1 MIFRI
6 PKRFLPYL
14 LAAVLGM
21 MLATGYITYRASERS
36 GIEALADSGT
46 RQLELHARGL
56 ESEIDKYTFVPNILG
71 LEERILNVLTSPDP
85 FPGPQALAN
94 RYLEDLNQQTSTST
108 IYVINTEGRVLASSN
123 WRRADSYVGE
133 DLSFRDYFQQALKGG
148 QGRSYGVGTTRAE
161 PGYYLAQG
169 LKKDGKI
176 IGVAVVKVRLDQL
189 EPSWQWADT
198 DAFVSDENGV
208 IILAS
213 EPEWKLH
220 TLSLLSAERREE
232 LARSLRYYWASLPL
246 LQVAQRQTLGIDLE
260 RWSLQMPGA
269 STKSDKNPTDF
280 LAQTRSLKDTS
291 WKLTLLTPLK
301 TVRKTALSNAALA
314 VASFA
319 ILVILLVAWNER
331 RKVLAARFAAR
342 EALERANSQLERK
355 IAERTADLI
364 ASNDRLK
371 AEIRERQLAEN
382 TLRKAQDGLVQA
394 GKLAVIGQM
403 STSIAHELNQPLAA
417 LRTLSGNTMK
427 FLARGKLETA
437 SANLQTINELV
448 ERMGKITTS
457 LRSFARK
464 STEPIG
470 EASVLQAVDAALFL
484 LQPRLAS
491 PPVKVVRMLDDCRV
505 LIDQTRLE
513 QILVNLIGNALDAM
527 QTCPR
532 RELQLSLRQ
541 DGGSCRLSVRDSG
554 PGLPEEVRSRLF
566 EPFFTTKP
574 EGRGLGLGLAL
585 SAGMANEVGGSLIAQ
600 SPDGGGAEFIL
611 TLPLAAVTQNHD

>member
-14 LAAVLGM
+14 LAVVFGL
-21 MLATGYITYRASERS
+21 MLAFGYITYRVSENS

-71 LEERILNVLTSPDP
+71 LEERILNVLTSPNP
-85 FPGPQALAN
+85 FPGPQDQAN

-133 DLSFRDYFQQALKGG
+133 DLSFRDYFQEALKGG

-208 IILAS
+208 VILAS

-220 TLSLLSAERREE
+220 TLNPLSPARREE
-232 LARSLRYYWASLPL
+232 LALSLRYYWAPLPL
-246 LQVAQRQTLGIDLE
+246 LQVAQRQSLDVGLE
-260 RWSLQMPGA
+260 RWSLQMPGGV
-269 STKSDKNPTDF
+269 KGDRHPTDF

-371 AEIRERQLAEN
+371 AEIRERQLAEH

-491 PPVKVVRMLDDCRV
+491 PPVKVVRELDDCRV

-527 QTCPR
+527 QGGPR
-532 RELQLSLRQ
+532 RELLLSLSLVG
-541 DGGSCRLSVRDSG
+541 DSCRLSVRDSG

-585 SAGMANEVGGSLIAQ
+585 SAGMATEVGGSLVAQ
-600 SPDGGGAEFIL
+600 NPDGGGAEFIL
-611 TLPLAAVTQNHD
+611 TLPLAAVKQNHD

>member
-1 MIFRI
+1 MLRI

-14 LAAVLGM
+14 LAVVFGL
-21 MLATGYITYRASERS
+21 MLAIGYTTYRVSENS
-36 GIEALADSGT
+36 GIEALTDSGT

-56 ESEIDKYTFVPNILG
+56 ESEIDKYSFVPNILG

-85 FPGPQALAN
+85 FPGPQNLAN
-94 RYLEDLNQQTSTST
+94 RYLEELNQQTSTST

-133 DLSFRDYFQQALKGG
+133 DLSFRDYFQEALKGG

-220 TLSLLSAERREE
+220 TLNPLSPARREE
-232 LARSLRYYWASLPL
+232 LARSLRYYWAPLPL
-246 LQVAQRQTLGIDLE
+246 LQVAQRQALDVGLE
-260 RWSLQMPGA
+260 RWALQMPGGV
-269 STKSDKNPTDF
+269 KGVNRPTDF

-314 VASFA
+314 VAGFV

-470 EASVLQAVDAALFL
+470 EASVLQAADAALFL

-491 PPVKVVRMLDDCRV
+491 PPVKVVRELDDCRV

-527 QTCPR
+527 QACPR
-532 RELQLSLRQ
+532 RELQLSLRLV
-541 DGGSCRLSVRDSG
+541 GENCRLSVRDSG

-585 SAGMANEVGGSLIAQ
+585 SAGMATEVGGSLIAQ
-600 SPDGGGAEFIL
+600 NPDGGGAEFIL
-611 TLPLAAVTQNHD
+611 TLPLAAVKQNHD

>member
-1 MIFRI
+1 MLRI

-14 LAAVLGM
+14 LAVVFGL
-21 MLATGYITYRASERS
+21 MLAIGYITYRVSENS

-56 ESEIDKYTFVPNILG
+56 ESEIDKYSFVPNILG

-85 FPGPQALAN
+85 FPGPQNLAN
-94 RYLEDLNQQTSTST
+94 RYLEELNQQTSTST

-133 DLSFRDYFQQALKGG
+133 DLSFRDYFQEALKGG

-220 TLSLLSAERREE
+220 TLNPLSPARREE
-232 LARSLRYYWASLPL
+232 LARSLRYYWAPLPL
-246 LQVAQRQTLGIDLE
+246 LQVAQRRTLDVGLE
-260 RWSLQMPGA
+260 RWALQMPGGV
-269 STKSDKNPTDF
+269 KGVNRPTDF

-314 VASFA
+314 VAGFV

-470 EASVLQAVDAALFL
+470 EASVLQAADAALFL

-491 PPVKVVRMLDDCRV
+491 PPVKVVRELDDCRV

-527 QTCPR
+527 QASPR
-532 RELQLSLRQ
+532 RELQLSLRLL
-541 DGGSCRLSVRDSG
+541 GENCRLSVRDSG

-585 SAGMANEVGGSLIAQ
+585 SAGMATEVGGSLIAQ
-600 SPDGGGAEFIL
+600 NPDGGGAEFIL
-611 TLPLAAVTQNHD
+611 TLPLAAVKQNHD

>member
-1 MIFRI
+1 MLRI

-14 LAAVLGM
+14 LAVVFGL
-21 MLATGYITYRASERS
+21 MLAIGYITYRVSENS

-56 ESEIDKYTFVPNILG
+56 ESEIDKYSFVPNILG
-71 LEERILNVLTSPDP
+71 LEERILNVLTAPDP
-85 FPGPQALAN
+85 FPGPQDLAN
-94 RYLEDLNQQTSTST
+94 RYLEELNQQTSTST

-133 DLSFRDYFQQALKGG
+133 DLSFRDYFQEALKGG

-161 PGYYLAQG
+161 PGYYLAKG
-169 LKKDGKI
+169 LKKNGKI

-220 TLSLLSAERREE
+220 TLNPLSPARREE
-232 LARSLRYYWASLPL
+232 LARSLRYYWAPLPL
-246 LQVAQRQTLGIDLE
+246 LQVAQRRTLDVGLE
-260 RWSLQMPGA
+260 RWALQMPGGV
-269 STKSDKNPTDF
+269 KGVNRPTDF

-314 VASFA
+314 VAGFV

-371 AEIRERQLAEN
+371 AEIRERQLAEH

-491 PPVKVVRMLDDCRV
+491 PPVKVVRELDDCRV

-527 QTCPR
+527 QASPR
-532 RELQLSLRQ
+532 RELQLSLRLL
-541 DGGSCRLSVRDSG
+541 GENCRLSVRDSG

-566 EPFFTTKP
+566 EPFSPPSRKGAGWGWGWRCRP
-574 EGRGLGLGLAL
+574 AWLPR
-585 SAGMANEVGGSLIAQ
+585 SAAR
-600 SPDGGGAEFIL
+600 
-611 TLPLAAVTQNHD
+611 